1 MHSLHLHSV
10 ESYIFTYVLQC
21 SIITQCSLVDS
32 SNLVINSKLTAVLS
46 LLTNVVTYVQTTN
59 VRYDKNKMHNA

>member
-10 ESYIFTYVLQC
+10 ERELHFYIFYSG
-21 SIITQCSLVDS
+21 SIIPEWSLVDS

-59 VRYDKNKMHNA
+59 VDKIRI